1 MFPWS
6 GETEFSVITFLVDT
20 QEPAAAAAFNY
31 FFTLVFLCGLFAWGI
46 GCLATM
52 INRS

>member
-1 MFPWS
+1 MWPWS
-6 GETEFSVITFLVDT
+6 GETEFNIITFLVDV

-31 FFTLVFLCGLFAWGI
+31 FFTLVFLCGLLAWGI
-46 GCLATM
+46 GLLAQI